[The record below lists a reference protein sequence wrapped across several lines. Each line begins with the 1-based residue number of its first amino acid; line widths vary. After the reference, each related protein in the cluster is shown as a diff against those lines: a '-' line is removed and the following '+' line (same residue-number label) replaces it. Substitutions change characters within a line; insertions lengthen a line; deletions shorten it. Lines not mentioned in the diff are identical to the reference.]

1 MLSAAD
7 HKRLVKMRELQHAQ
21 MRKKERAKVRGATST
36 EPTIPRTRA
45 KLSAP
50 APAAALQRTRAAAS
64 SQRTPRPTEVAP
76 VMMPSKRN
84 MFIALTRARN
94 QAGRSHDLATHNRLC
109 TPEGASAFLRH
120 RRMHAYGRQQSLF
133 NGVCGRRR
141 QDAFAVEQEIATQTE
156 TETAAAAELMAS
168 DEQAL
173 DDLAQADLA
182 YLQMVRHK
190 MGHSGALTS
199 SAENL
204 LAESWQQS
212 AACPARCSLQ

>member
-1 MLSAAD
+1 MCVGRKQLGIPSLQRVTDSETVTTSQKEGGWSVFSPSAPSRIGLRSAALVRDAGRETQDAMLSAAD

-120 RRMHAYGRQQSLF
+120 RRMHP
-133 NGVCGRRR
+133 
-141 QDAFAVEQEIATQTE
+141 
-156 TETAAAAELMAS
+156 AAL
-168 DEQAL
+168 
-173 DDLAQADLA
+173 
-182 YLQMVRHK
+182 
-190 MGHSGALTS
+190 
-199 SAENL
+199 
-204 LAESWQQS
+204 
-212 AACPARCSLQ
+212 